1 VRIAPDLKHLSRCVG
16 CFLFT
21 FLTLSLTGCGTSLPD
36 GMVKING
43 TVTLDGSPLVCEGD
57 GESYV
62 NFMSDTNGGGSGSFD
77 RTNGTFE
84 MLLEPGDYTVVV
96 RATDGFMQEDE
107 KRGRIIPAKSLIP
120 EKYTTG
126 KTSDASVSVL
136 PEGGSVVVPLVSE

>member
-1 VRIAPDLKHLSRCVG
+1 MTITPDLKHLSRCVD

-36 GMVKING
+36 GMVKIKG

-57 GESYV
+57 GESYI

-84 MLLEPGDYTVVV
+84 MLLQPGDYTVVV

-120 EKYTTG
+120 EKYNSAG
-126 KTSDASVSVL
+126 NSDVTVTVPA
-136 PEGGSVVVPLVSE
+136 EGGRIIVPLASE